1 MDADVVITIVFVLE
15 VVLFSAVA
23 TAFVTHGVRKAR
35 REAAIEDERDRVGH
49 GR

>member
-23 TAFVTHGVRKAR
+23 TAFMVHGFRKAR
-35 REAAIEDERDRVGH
+35 REAVVEDERDRVRH